1 MGTVI
6 QKPESINLT
15 LLEQKR
21 FTSQKFL
28 VWERKQRLK
37 HEFIDGKIYTMGGA
51 SKKHNKITFNI
62 NGLLWFIQQ
71 TLTNFEAFTTDM
83 RTYGPLKK
91 AIFNPI

>member
-37 HEFIDGKIYTMGGA
+37 HEFIDGKIYTM
-51 SKKHNKITFNI
+51 
-62 NGLLWFIQQ
+62 
-71 TLTNFEAFTTDM
+71 
-83 RTYGPLKK
+83 
-91 AIFNPI
+91 